1 MSENQRIYI
10 VGGSKGGVGK
20 SMVSMALVDYLREAK
35 RKVILVE
42 TDTSNP
48 DVAKAYGPIMD
59 VEVID
64 LDKKEGWIDLVDI
77 CGRSSDHAVVVNT
90 AARNND
96 GVGRYGETLTATLP
110 ELERKLVTLWVI
122 NWQKDSLELLADY
135 LQAVPDGVV
144 HVFRNA
150 YFGEDRKYE
159 RYNNSG
165 VRKVVEGKGGKSL
178 TFPDVAD
185 RVAEQL
191 YSARMPIEVAARE
204 MSIGN
209 RAEMSRWRKKVGTV
223 LSEVVD
229 G

>member
-20 SMVSMALVDYLREAK
+20 SMVSMALVDYLREA
-35 RKVILVE
+35 
-42 TDTSNP
+42 
-48 DVAKAYGPIMD
+48 M
-59 VEVID
+59 
-64 LDKKEGWIDLVDI
+64 
-77 CGRSSDHAVVVNT
+77 
-90 AARNND
+90 
-96 GVGRYGETLTATLP
+96 
-110 ELERKLVTLWVI
+110 I

-144 HVFRNA
+144 HVLRNA
-150 YFGEDRKYE
+150 YFGQDRKYE

-165 VRKVVEGKGGKSL
+165 VRKAVEGKGGKSL

>member
-1 MSENQRIYI
+1 M
-10 VGGSKGGVGK
+10 
-20 SMVSMALVDYLREAK
+20 
-35 RKVILVE
+35 
-42 TDTSNP
+42 
-48 DVAKAYGPIMD
+48 
-59 VEVID
+59 
-64 LDKKEGWIDLVDI
+64 DI
-77 CGRSSDHAVVVNT
+77 CGRSSGHAVVVNT

-96 GVGRYGETLTATLP
+96 GVGRYGETLTATLS
-110 ELERKLVTLWVI
+110 ELERNLVTLWVI

-144 HVFRNA
+144 HVLRNA

-191 YSARMPIEVAARE
+191 YSARMPIEVAARQ

-209 RAEMSRWRKKVGTV
+209 RAEMTRWRKKVGTV
-223 LSEVVD
+223 LSEVVNGWGGRCGLRTAD
-229 G
+229 RGRIA